1 MNDPAEFSD
10 ICAHLGD
17 DYDRFHGS
25 IIPPIYQNTVFTR
38 KRTNHGYSY
47 SRMNNPTTE
56 ILEKKLAALEKTE
69 AARVFSSGMG
79 AITATLTSLLKS
91 GDHVVAIS
99 SAYYPTVMFLRDKM
113 ARFGV
118 VTDFVKEGTLEEIE
132 AAVRPETAMIY
143 LESPSS
149 IIYKVQDLRA
159 ISAFA
164 SKRGIT
170 TVIDNTWATP
180 FYQNPVTLGI
190 DYVIHSL
197 TKYIGGHGDVCAG
210 VVAGSGDNIKKIR
223 ENDFSG
229 AALDPFAAWLLIRS
243 LRTLELRMIK
253 HGENAKKVAEF
264 LANNKKVKR
273 VFWPGLPSDPGHV
286 LAVSQMNGFSGL
298 MSFVLDTDNKKA
310 YEFVKNLEV
319 FEEGPSW
326 GGFESLV
333 NALGMTEDED
343 YLKFTTIPKGL
354 IRISVGLENVETIL
368 NDLEQSLSKL

>member
-1 MNDPAEFSD
+1 
-10 ICAHLGD
+10 
-17 DYDRFHGS
+17 
-25 IIPPIYQNTVFTR
+25 
-38 KRTNHGYSY
+38 
-47 SRMNNPTTE
+47 
-56 ILEKKLAALEKTE
+56 
-69 AARVFSSGMG
+69 
-79 AITATLTSLLKS
+79 
-91 GDHVVAIS
+91 
-99 SAYYPTVMFLRDKM
+99 MFLRDKM

-118 VTDFVKEGTLEEIE
+118 ATDFVKEGTIEEIE

-180 FYQNPVTLGI
+180 LYQNPVTLGI
-190 DYVIHSL
+190 NYVIHSL

-210 VVAGSGDNIKKIR
+210 AVAGSAGNIKKIR

-253 HGENAKKVAEF
+253 HSENARKVAEY
-264 LANNKKVKR
+264 LINNKKVKR
-273 VFWPGLPSDPGHV
+273 VFWPGLPNDPGHK
-286 LAVSQMNGFSGL
+286 LAISQMSGFSGL
-298 MSFVLDTDNKKA
+298 MSFVLDTDIKKA
-310 YEFVKNLEV
+310 YEFVKNLQL

-326 GGFESLV
+326 GGFESLI
-333 NALGMTEDED
+333 NALGMTEDEE

-354 IRISVGLENVETIL
+354 IRISIGLENAETIL
-368 NDLEQSLSKL
+368 NDLDQSLSKL